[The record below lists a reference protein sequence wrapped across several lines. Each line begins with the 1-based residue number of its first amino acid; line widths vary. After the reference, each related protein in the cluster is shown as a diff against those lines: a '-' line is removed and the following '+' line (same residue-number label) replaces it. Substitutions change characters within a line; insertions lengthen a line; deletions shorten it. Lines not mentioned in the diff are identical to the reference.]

1 MQESDNKTDIK
12 ETRIMFRSTSVVGTM
27 TLLSRIMGLVRDIF
41 FARLFGAFP
50 IMDAFFV
57 AFRIPNSF
65 RRFFAEGAFSRAFIP
80 VLSEYKE
87 NKDPIEVQDLL
98 DRTAGTLGL
107 ILLLI
112 TIAGVI
118 AAPILIL
125 IFAPGFFN
133 DQAIEAVN
141 RYDLAVAMLRFTFP
155 YLLFISLAAF
165 AGAILNTNRQFWA
178 TAFTPV
184 ILNVV
189 LIIASGWLAPNAS
202 SPGMVLAIA
211 VFVAG
216 LLQLVFLLP
225 FLQHI
230 KQLPKP
236 IWGWQDSGV
245 RRVIKLMIPSIIGS
259 SAAQMNLLFNTL
271 IASFLAAGSISWIY
285 YSDRLLE
292 FPVGVFGVALSTVVL
307 PSLSAK
313 RAARNEDQFKSTV
326 QWGVRMSLLLSIPAA
341 TGLCVLSGPLVATI
355 FLGGNFNTQDLYMTQ
370 YSLMAYAYGLIGLM
384 LVLILAS
391 AFYARQ
397 NTKTPVKFGLI
408 TMATNA
414 MLSIAFVSILL
425 SKEISYPHI
434 GLSLAF
440 SCSTLLNAFLLFRAL
455 YLEGVIKFD
464 WGIITFVIRVI
475 AATAVMAIFLVVMN
489 PDLSIWIDQTLGQRV
504 KHLLLLVPAAVVIYS
519 IVLFCLGLRL
529 EDIRVQ
535 TNR

>member
-1 MQESDNKTDIK
+1 
-12 ETRIMFRSTSVVGTM
+12 
-27 TLLSRIMGLVRDIF
+27 MGLVRDIF

-80 VLSEYKE
+80 VLSEYRE

-112 TIAGVI
+112 TIVGVT

-133 DQAIEAVN
+133 DQTMEAVN

-155 YLLFISLAAF
+155 YLLFISLTAF
-165 AGAILNTNRQFWA
+165 AGAILNTSKKFWA

-189 LIIASGWLAPNAS
+189 LIIASGWIAPNAS
-202 SPGMVLAIA
+202 SPGMVLAMA

-225 FLQHI
+225 FLKHI

-236 IWGWQDSGV
+236 KLGWRDSGV

-271 IASFLAAGSISWIY
+271 IASFLTAGSISWIY

-307 PSLSAK
+307 PSL
-313 RAARNEDQFKSTV
+313 
-326 QWGVRMSLLLSIPAA
+326 
-341 TGLCVLSGPLVATI
+341 
-355 FLGGNFNTQDLYMTQ
+355 
-370 YSLMAYAYGLIGLM
+370 
-384 LVLILAS
+384 
-391 AFYARQ
+391 
-397 NTKTPVKFGLI
+397 
-408 TMATNA
+408 
-414 MLSIAFVSILL
+414 
-425 SKEISYPHI
+425 
-434 GLSLAF
+434 
-440 SCSTLLNAFLLFRAL
+440 
-455 YLEGVIKFD
+455 
-464 WGIITFVIRVI
+464 
-475 AATAVMAIFLVVMN
+475 
-489 PDLSIWIDQTLGQRV
+489 
-504 KHLLLLVPAAVVIYS
+504 
-519 IVLFCLGLRL
+519 
-529 EDIRVQ
+529 
-535 TNR
+535 

>member
-259 SAAQMNLLFNTL
+259 SAAQMNLL
-271 IASFLAAGSISWIY
+271 
-285 YSDRLLE
+285 
-292 FPVGVFGVALSTVVL
+292 LSPWRIL
-307 PSLSAK
+307 P
-313 RAARNEDQFKSTV
+313 
-326 QWGVRMSLLLSIPAA
+326 
-341 TGLCVLSGPLVATI
+341 
-355 FLGGNFNTQDLYMTQ
+355 
-370 YSLMAYAYGLIGLM
+370 
-384 LVLILAS
+384 
-391 AFYARQ
+391 
-397 NTKTPVKFGLI
+397 
-408 TMATNA
+408 
-414 MLSIAFVSILL
+414 
-425 SKEISYPHI
+425 
-434 GLSLAF
+434 
-440 SCSTLLNAFLLFRAL
+440 LNLDMF
-455 YLEGVIKFD
+455 
-464 WGIITFVIRVI
+464 T
-475 AATAVMAIFLVVMN
+475 
-489 PDLSIWIDQTLGQRV
+489 
-504 KHLLLLVPAAVVIYS
+504 
-519 IVLFCLGLRL
+519 
-529 EDIRVQ
+529 
-535 TNR
+535 